1 MIKEFIYIPSFS
13 AGTSGQAAVKNIRL
27 KDGTPWRFW
36 SDEYPE
42 QYRHKRFL
50 VTAGHY
56 YKDPEYSKKY
66 DFDKDTIVFGD
77 SGGYLNFAPA
87 AASGSPKFSYER
99 VSNTSGSLF
108 RITGVGLTAGAGITQ
123 YGLKIDPTYNQTS
136 TASGVDLLI
145 DRTETAVGSG
155 AQYLINAMVG
165 GVTKFNVTN
174 TGNVYVGNSLSLAG
188 TFTPKHITP
197 QTDSAWNN
205 GSSSNYWSNTYTDR
219 LYLNSTVYLDG
230 TTTGIAEV
238 AGAISGSTSLLNAG
252 NFTYNGGGSFIN
264 YNGGT
269 AFNQRQSGMY
279 IAIAN
284 SFAGTRSN
292 RLSGFDFTVL
302 NSVSQ
307 TASALYGAFGTITAN
322 AASSVITA
330 GAGFS
335 SQLSLQNKASM
346 SIGSYFGVQPQ
357 AITSNLA
364 GANTMTI
371 TSYGGISI
379 PAQAA
384 VTNLTI
390 TTQYGLLVG
399 DLAGGTT
406 NYAIYTGTGLVHFGD
421 TVDLA
426 SGKNLA
432 LLAGNITTDT
442 TTGTK
447 IGTATS
453 QKISLWN
460 ATPII
465 QPTTG
470 VTAATFV
477 TNTSLIAND
486 TATFDGYT
494 IGQVVKALRNIGIL
508 A

>member
-1 MIKEFIYIPSFS
+1 MSLKLNPL
-13 AGTSGQAAVKNIRL
+13 SGQFDLVNAGGGGMADPGSNGILARTALNTTVARTLTGTTNQVNVANG
-27 KDGTPWRFW
+27 DGVSGNPTLSLPQDIHTGATPQF
-36 SDEYPE
+36 
-42 QYRHKRFL
+42 
-50 VTAGHY
+50 T
-56 YKDPEYSKKY
+56 
-66 DFDKDTIVFGD
+66 
-77 SGGYLNFAPA
+77 
-87 AASGSPKFSYER
+87 
-99 VSNTSGSLF
+99 
-108 RITGVGLTAGAGITQ
+108 GLTT
-123 YGLKIDPTYNQTS
+123 
-136 TASGVDLLI
+136 
-145 DRTETAVGSG
+145 
-155 AQYLINAMVG
+155 
-165 GVTKFNVTN
+165 
-174 TGNVYVGNSLSLAG
+174 TGNINP
-188 TFTPKHITP
+188 T
-197 QTDSAWNN
+197 TDSARTL
-205 GSSSNYWSNTYTDR
+205 GTSALYWSNTYTDR
-219 LYLNSTVYLDG
+219 LYLNSTVYLNG

-252 NFTYNGGGSFIN
+252 NFTYNGGGSFVN

-269 AFNQRQSGMY
+269 TFNQRQSGMY
-279 IAIAN
+279 LAIAN

-292 RLSGFDFTVL
+292 RLSGFDFNVL

-307 TASALYGAFGTITAN
+307 TASALYGAFGQVTAN
-322 AASSVITA
+322 ANSSAITA

-335 SQLSLQNKASM
+335 AQLSLQNKSSM

-357 AITSNLA
+357 VIASNLA